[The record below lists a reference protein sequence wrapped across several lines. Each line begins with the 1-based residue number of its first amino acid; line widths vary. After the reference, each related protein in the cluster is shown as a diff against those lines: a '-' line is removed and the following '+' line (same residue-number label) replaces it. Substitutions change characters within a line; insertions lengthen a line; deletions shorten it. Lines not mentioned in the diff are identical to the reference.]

1 MYPNEENFKFRYVP
15 DVPKWILTIF
25 RKESHMQNSEE
36 LNRKLETLHKEN
48 KDILALLFS
57 MDKNETKSLDEI
69 ITEVDSMYDKDFYG
83 E

>member
-1 MYPNEENFKFRYVP
+1 MKKILNLGTSQRYPNEF
-15 DVPKWILTIF
+15 LAIF
-25 RKESHMQNSEE
+25 RKEPYIQNLEE

-69 ITEVDSMYDKDFYG
+69 ITEVNSMYNKDFYG